1 MANASAA
8 QPPRG
13 RFAPSPTGRLHAGNI
28 FSYLVAYIVAH
39 RAGGTIALRIEDL
52 DPQRS
57 KPVFAQACLRDLDY
71 LGLGWDVGPLY
82 QSERTEIYREAF
94 RELESKGL
102 VYPCFCTRADVH
114 AASAPHRGEKFVYAG
129 TCRNLT
135 AEQRKERARDIA
147 AEGRAPSMRLIVP
160 DRTYAIDDLFQG
172 RYEQNLACDCGDF
185 LIRRSDGAF
194 AYQLAVVVDDAAQ
207 QVTQVVRGV
216 DLLSSSP
223 QQAYVQDLLGFG
235 RVTYGHVPLLV
246 SRTDRRLSKR
256 DHDAS
261 IDQMRV
267 SYGSAA
273 GILGHIAY
281 VAGMV
286 PDDAP
291 ATVDELVAGADLA
304 PLAGCIQKVWKA

>member
-28 FSYLVAYIVAH
+28 FSYLVAFIVAY

-57 KPVFAQACLRDLDY
+57 KPAFAQACLRDLDY

-135 AEQRKERARDIA
+135 AEQREERARDIA

-261 IDQMRV
+261 IDRMRV

-291 ATVDELVAGADLA
+291 ATVDELVIGADLA
-304 PLAGCIQKVWKA
+304 SLAGCIQKVWKA

>member
-57 KPVFAQACLRDLDY
+57 KPAFAQSCLRDLDY

-135 AEQRKERARDIA
+135 AEQREERARDIA

-291 ATVDELVAGADLA
+291 ATVDELVAGAYLA

>member
-57 KPVFAQACLRDLDY
+57 KSVFAQACLRDLDY

-94 RELESKGL
+94 HELESKGL

-135 AEQRKERARDIA
+135 AEQREERARDIA

-160 DRTYAIDDLFQG
+160 DRTYAINDLFQG

-235 RVTYGHVPLLV
+235 RVSYGHVPLLV

-281 VAGMV
+281 VVGMV

-291 ATVDELVAGADLA
+291 ATVDELVVGADLA

>member
-1 MANASAA
+1 MANASVS
-8 QPPRG
+8 PSVRG
-13 RFAPSPTGRLHAGNI
+13 RFAPSPTGRLHAGNV

-57 KPVFAQACLRDLDY
+57 KPEFAQACLRDLDY

-82 QSERTEIYREAF
+82 QSTRTEAYRQAF
-94 RELESKGL
+94 HDLVDRGL
-102 VYPCFCTRADVH
+102 VYSCFCSRADVH

-135 AEQRKERARDIA
+135 EDERASRMRHLQA
-147 AEGRAPSMRLIVP
+147 QGRSPSMRLIVP
-160 DRTYAIDDLFQG
+160 DRTYEIDDLFQG
-172 RYEQNLACDCGDF
+172 RYAQNLAVDCGDF
-185 LIRRSDGAF
+185 LICRSDGAF

-207 QVTQVVRGV
+207 GVTSVVRGV

-223 QQAYVQDLLGFG
+223 QQAYLQDLLGFEH
-235 RVTYGHVPLLV
+235 VSYGHVPLLV

-261 IDQMRV
+261 IDQMRAT
-267 SYGSAA
+267 YGSAA
-273 GILGHIAY
+273 GILGHIAF

-286 PDDAP
+286 PEDGP
-291 ATVDELVAGADLA
+291 ATVDELVAHADLSS
-304 PLAGCIQKVWKA
+304 LSGCIQKVWKA

>member
-57 KPVFAQACLRDLDY
+57 KPAFAQACQRDLDY
-71 LGLGWDVGPLY
+71 LGLGWDVGPIY
-82 QSERTEIYREAF
+82 QSKRTEVYREAF
-94 RELESKGL
+94 HELDARGL

-135 AEQRKERARDIA
+135 AAQREERAREIA
-147 AEGRAPSMRLIVP
+147 ACGRAPSMRLIVP
-160 DRTYAIDDLFQG
+160 DTTYAIDDLFQG
-172 RYEQNLACDCGDF
+172 RYEQNLADDCGDF

-223 QQAYVQDLLGFG
+223 QQAYLQDLLGIG

-261 IDQMRV
+261 IDQMRA

-281 VAGMV
+281 VAGLV

-291 ATVDELVAGADLA
+291 ARVDELVTGADLA
-304 PLAGCIQKVWKA
+304 PLDGCIQKVWKA